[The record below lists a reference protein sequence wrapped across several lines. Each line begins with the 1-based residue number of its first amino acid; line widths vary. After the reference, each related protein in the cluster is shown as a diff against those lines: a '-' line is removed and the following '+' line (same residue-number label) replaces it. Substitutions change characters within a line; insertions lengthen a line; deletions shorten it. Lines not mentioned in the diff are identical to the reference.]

1 MVLLPNGRVLIKQP
15 DLEGRRYGGLSLIG
29 ERCELMAKQKKQV
42 KTNAVRLLD
51 TEQLPYELMEYDTND
66 GQLDGVSVAE
76 KTGQAAESVY
86 KTLVTIAGPRELF
99 VFIIPVAKELDLKK
113 AAKAAGVK
121 KLDMLPLKD
130 LTKET
135 GYVRGGCSA
144 IGMKKKYP
152 TVIDESA
159 QQLEQFVVSAGKPG
173 LQMKL
178 SPRDLALIADASFS
192 DVIKD

>member
-1 MVLLPNGRVLIKQP
+1 
-15 DLEGRRYGGLSLIG
+15 
-29 ERCELMAKQKKQV
+29 
-42 KTNAVRLLD
+42 
-51 TEQLPYELMEYDTND
+51 MEYDIHD

-99 VFIIPVAKELDLKK
+99 VFIVPVAEELDLKK

-121 KLDMLPLKD
+121 KVDMLPLKD
-130 LTKET
+130 LTAAT

-152 TVIDESA
+152 TVIDASA
-159 QQLEQFVVSAGKPG
+159 EQLELIIVSAGKPG

-178 SPRDLALIADASFS
+178 SPLDLARVAEASFK
-192 DVIKD
+192 DIIKE

>member
-1 MVLLPNGRVLIKQP
+1 
-15 DLEGRRYGGLSLIG
+15 
-29 ERCELMAKQKKQV
+29 MAKRKSV
-42 KTNAVRLLD
+42 KTNAVRLLEN
-51 TEQLPYELMEYDTND
+51 EQVPYELMEYDIQD

-99 VFIIPVAKELDLKK
+99 VFIIPVAQELDLKK

-121 KLDMLPLKD
+121 KIDMLPLKD
-130 LTKET
+130 LTAMT

-152 TVIDESA
+152 TVIDASA
-159 QQLEQFVVSAGKPG
+159 EQLERIIVSAGKPG

-178 SPRDLALIADASFS
+178 SPVDLARVAEASFI
-192 DVIKD
+192 DIIKD

>member
-1 MVLLPNGRVLIKQP
+1 
-15 DLEGRRYGGLSLIG
+15 
-29 ERCELMAKQKKQV
+29 MAKQKKQV

-51 TEQLPYELMEYDTND
+51 TEQVPYELMEYDTDD
-66 GQLDGVSVAE
+66 GQLDGVSVAA

-99 VFIIPVAKELDLKK
+99 VFIVPVVEELDLKK

-152 TVIDESA
+152 TVIDASA
-159 QQLEQFVVSAGKPG
+159 ENSDQFVVSAGKPG

-192 DVIKD
+192 AVIKD